1 MDDDAQKSALLTA
14 LTTEHFVMQTALSA
28 AISEGQSRASI
39 FIGALSGAL
48 VAMGFA
54 VQVAEVF
61 VPFVATVLPA
71 LVVMGMLT
79 TLRLVDI
86 SVESALAEV
95 RIARIRAYY
104 RTLSHEAAG
113 HFPEALGRWPERA
126 ENPDLRLGA
135 FLGYWTTAASMT
147 ATLTALVA
155 GASVV
160 LMLRLVAGLDL
171 VLAFVAGGIVLA
183 VLLYAFHHY
192 QKLRIAESAR
202 FAHHTA
208 GLPD

>member
-1 MDDDAQKSALLTA
+1 
-14 LTTEHFVMQTALSA
+14 
-28 AISEGQSRASI
+28 
-39 FIGALSGAL
+39 
-48 VAMGFA
+48 
-54 VQVAEVF
+54 
-61 VPFVATVLPA
+61 
-71 LVVMGMLT
+71 
-79 TLRLVDI
+79 
-86 SVESALAEV
+86 
-95 RIARIRAYY
+95 
-104 RTLSHEAAG
+104 
-113 HFPEALGRWPERA
+113 
-126 ENPDLRLGA
+126 
-135 FLGYWTTAASMT
+135 MT

-183 VLLYAFHHY
+183 GLLYAFHHY